1 MSDTKVTMIPGGN
14 NGGKAALI
22 QWLLGMTIPI
32 IVMAGAALA
41 AKVYADSER
50 VRACEIQGA
59 TLEKRLDSIDAKLDR
74 LLERGNR

>member
-22 QWLLGMTIPI
+22 QWLLG
-32 IVMAGAALA
+32 IVLPAMIVGLAALA

>member
-1 MSDTKVTMIPGGN
+1 MADTKEHAIQNG
-14 NGGKAALI
+14 NGGKAALV
-22 QWLLGMTIPI
+22 QWLLG
-32 IVMAGAALA
+32 IVLPAMIVGLTALA

-74 LLERGNR
+74 LLERR